1 MKLLRLF
8 YAAPRQ
14 VRYDVAGEKS
24 SNLSSV
30 AHALV
35 ILWPSIFSSGVKG
48 RTVVD
53 TRG

>member
-35 ILWPSIFSSGVKG
+35 ILWPSTSSGVKG